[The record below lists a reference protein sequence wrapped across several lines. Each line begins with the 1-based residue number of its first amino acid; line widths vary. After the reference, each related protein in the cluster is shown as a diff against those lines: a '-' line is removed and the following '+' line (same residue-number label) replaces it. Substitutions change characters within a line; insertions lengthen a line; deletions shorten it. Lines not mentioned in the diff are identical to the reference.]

1 MSDPLGF
8 IQGGAGAGG
17 VGASQGLGAGQGLR
31 PQGPGQVEGPAFS
44 DVLKQNLER
53 VNELQ
58 QDATKAIEDLQ
69 TGERADVENVLMATA
84 KADMAFQLLQQ
95 VRNKVVDAYEQIQQF
110 RV

>member
-1 MSDPLGF
+1 MGDPLGF
-8 IQGGAGAGG
+8 IQAGGGAGG
-17 VGASQGLGAGQGLR
+17 VGQTPSGRPAQPNPVAGPSFG
-31 PQGPGQVEGPAFS
+31 
-44 DVLKQNLER
+44 DVLKENLER

-58 QDATKAIEDLQ
+58 EDATRAIEDLQ

-95 VRNKVVDAYEQIQQF
+95 VRNKVVDAYDQIQQF

>member
-1 MSDPLGF
+1 MSDPLGM
-8 IQGGAGAGG
+8 IQGTGG
-17 VGASQGLGAGQGLR
+17 V
-31 PQGPGQVEGPAFS
+31 QGPSAPKQVPGAVQGPAFS
-44 DVLKQNLER
+44 DVLMQNLNR

-58 QDATKAIEDLQ
+58 QDATRAIEDIQ

>member
-1 MSDPLGF
+1 MSDPLGM
-8 IQGGAGAGG
+8 IQGAGG
-17 VGASQGLGAGQGLR
+17 I
-31 PQGPGQVEGPAFS
+31 QGPTPGKPASAPVDGPAFS
-44 DVLKQNLER
+44 DVLMQNLSK

-58 QDATKAIEDLQ
+58 QDATRAIEDLQ
-69 TGERADVENVLMATA
+69 TGDRGDVENVLMATA